1 MRLIFKRFFICTI
14 SFYPLLAIG
23 TQFLVLPVSAM
34 ELALGSHPA
43 FGGSATINP
52 ALIQAPQGGPLLS
65 FDNGYWLGDIRI
77 SNFCLDQQIGKGA
90 GRFSIRYAGLTGL
103 EFRDHRP
110 ADDPLSSFAA
120 FGLTLETG
128 FSYPIIAGH
137 IGFLVRTL
145 YIAIYDQYS
154 TGVSLD
160 IGYTKLFSS
169 GWNAGI
175 SLLNIG
181 KLSNMNIKTPELP
194 MRLLAGVSRSM
205 DGGRFQNL
213 VCMTGEWAFL
223 PQTWK
228 VSFRNDFSWDQF
240 HILSGTSFTDQTSS
254 VSIGTG
260 LQLGRFKVFY
270 AIRFSSQD
278 IGMPHIFSVNT
289 RLP

>member
-14 SFYPLLAIG
+14 FFYPLLAIG
-23 TQFLVLPVSAM
+23 TQFLVLPAGAM

-43 FGGSATINP
+43 FSGTAPINP
-52 ALIQAPQGGPLLS
+52 ALIQAPKSGPLLT
-65 FDNGYWLGDIRI
+65 FANGHWFAGIRI
-77 SNFCLDQQIGKGA
+77 SNFSLNQQFGKST
-90 GRFSIRYAGLTGL
+90 GRFSMRYAGLTDL

-110 ADDPLSSFAA
+110 MDDPLSSFAA
-120 FGLTLETG
+120 FGLTLEAG
-128 FSYPIIAGH
+128 FSYPIISSN

-145 YIAIYDQYS
+145 YMAIYDQYS
-154 TGVSLD
+154 MGVSLD
-160 IGYTKLFSS
+160 IGYTKMFSS

-181 KLSNMNIKTPELP
+181 KLSSMNIKTPQLP
-194 MRLLAGVSRSM
+194 IRLLAGVSRST
-205 DGGRFQNL
+205 DGTRFQNL

-223 PQTWK
+223 PQNWK
-228 VSFRNDFSWDQF
+228 VSFGNDFSWNQF

-260 LQLGRFKVFY
+260 LQLGRFRVFY
-270 AIRFSSQD
+270 AICFSSQD
-278 IGMPHIFSVNT
+278 IGTPHIFSINT